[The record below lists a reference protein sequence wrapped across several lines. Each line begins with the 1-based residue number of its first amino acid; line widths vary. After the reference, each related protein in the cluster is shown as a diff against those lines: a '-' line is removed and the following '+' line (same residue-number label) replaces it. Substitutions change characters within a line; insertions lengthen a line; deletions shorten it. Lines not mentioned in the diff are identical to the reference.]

1 MAALELLVNDYINK
15 AIPKRHNEKR
25 NQKKNMINMSTLLKI
40 CPINIVYQMLLYTAR
55 NRK

>member
-40 CPINIVYQMLLYTAR
+40 CPINIVYQMELYTAR